1 MSLSSLLACLDPD
14 VRGELQTIGRA
25 GRIQHHPQ
33 GARQSS
39 QGGAR
44 LPIFG
49 SLLPKQFSFFLIWF
63 RLHEVQCRI
72 SILKRKDISPVVGLM
87 SSKLWWAKLHLLR
100 Y

>member
-33 GARQSS
+33 GTRQSS
-39 QGGAR
+39 QGG
-44 LPIFG
+44 G
-49 SLLPKQFSFFLIWF
+49 SSSNLWVALTQAVSIFLIWF

-87 SSKLWWAKLHLLR
+87 SSKLWWAKLQLLR